1 MNWPVP
7 DFALAMLLA
16 LIIDAAIGWP
26 DAVFNRI
33 GHPVTW
39 LGKLVEKLEKRLNH
53 ATNRRLKGTVA
64 ALAAI
69 GAASGLAALLAAML
83 PDGYVGI
90 LIMAVLAW
98 PLIAVRSMHEHVKA
112 VSVPLKRGD
121 IPESRRALSMIV
133 GRDPSQLDEAGIARA
148 GMESL
153 AENTS
158 DGVVAPVFWGVL
170 FGLPGIAAYKAINTL
185 DSMIGHRN
193 ERYEAFGWA
202 SAKIDD
208 VVNFVPARLTGL
220 LYVLVSGRPARAMR
234 VMTSDARQH
243 RSPNAGWPEAA
254 LAGAL
259 DVKLSGPRIYNGEVS
274 QEPWVNE
281 AGGDADAGQLALG
294 LGLYV
299 RLIFALGGLLAVI
312 AGLGYIV

>member
-121 IPESRRALSMIV
+121 IPESRHALSMIV

-294 LGLYV
+294 LSLYV
-299 RLIFALGGLLAVI
+299 RLMFALGGLLAVI

>member
-39 LGKLVEKLEKRLNH
+39 LGRLIAALEKRLNH
-53 ATNRRLKGTVA
+53 TSNRRLKGICA
-64 ALAAI
+64 ALAVI
-69 GAASGLAALLAAML
+69 GAASGLSAVLAAIL
-83 PDGYVGI
+83 PDGYVGVV
-90 LIMAVLAW
+90 IMAVLAW

-112 VSVPLKRGD
+112 VSTPLKEAD
-121 IPESRRALSMIV
+121 IPASRHALSMIV

-158 DGVVAPVFWGVL
+158 DGIVAPIFWGVV

-208 VVNFVPARLTGL
+208 VVNFVPARLTGI
-220 LYVLVSGRPARAMR
+220 LYALVSGHPARALR
-234 VMTSDARQH
+234 VMINNAHQH

-259 DVKLSGPRIYNGEVS
+259 DVRLSGPRVYDGELS
-274 QEPWVNE
+274 QEPWVNG
-281 AGGDADAGQLALG
+281 AGRDADAEQLVLG

-299 RLIFALGGLLAVI
+299 RLILALCGLLAVI
-312 AGLGYIV
+312 ASLAIVV